1 MHVDRKKAADIAV
14 DTLDILKQGYYTV
27 GQEQISLEKEIQKAV
42 AATYSYP
49 PHSELPPAKPSE
61 KHTQIQVTNETTLS
75 ATERLVVEEQL
86 NTVALNFASA
96 KNPGGGFRSGARAQ
110 EESLARS
117 SALYP
122 CLVNNEMYT
131 FHRQH
136 KDPFYTNYAI
146 YSPDVPVFKRDN
158 GDLLQQPY
166 YCSFITAPA
175 VNAGVV
181 RKRKSKNAQ
190 QISDEMRRRIH
201 KVLTI
206 AALYKQEVIVL
217 GAWGCGVFG
226 NDSTTIADLFY
237 EELQLFRGVFSKV
250 VFAIIDHSR
259 RKQNIEP
266 FYHAFGKKS

>member
-1 MHVDRKKAADIAV
+1 MHVDRKKAAQIAA
-14 DTLDILKQGYYTV
+14 DTLNILKQGYYTF
-27 GQEQISLEKEIQKAV
+27 GKEQISIDKEIQRAA

-49 PHSELPPAKPSE
+49 PDSELPTIELGE
-61 KHTQIQVTNETTLS
+61 KDTQIQVTNETTLS
-75 ATERLVVEEQL
+75 ATERLVIEEGL
-86 NTVALNFASA
+86 DTVALNFASA

-117 SALYP
+117 SALYA

-131 FHRQH
+131 FHRQR
-136 KDPFYTNYAI
+136 KNPFYTNYAI
-146 YSPDVPVFKRDN
+146 YSPDVPVFKRDS
-158 GDLLQQPY
+158 GELLAQPY
-166 YCSFITAPA
+166 FCSFITAPA

-181 RKRKSKNAQ
+181 RKQKTKNAQ
-190 QISDEMRRRIH
+190 QISEEMQKRIH

-206 AALYKQEVIVL
+206 AALYKQEAVVL

-226 NDSTTIADLFY
+226 NDSTTIAHLFY

-259 RKQNIEP
+259 KKQNIQP
-266 FYHAFGKKS
+266 FIHAFDKKS